1 MKRTLALLLLTF
13 ALMTSCNDK
22 EKREKALKSL
32 EQGQQLKIDFEAQV
46 EGIKNRINAL
56 EQQLVVAED
65 NINRAKEYQLLRT
78 VEERDQ
84 QLRNAVAN
92 KQKIEE
98 EIEDTRLRQQAL
110 GDSLKAVDGRIQ
122 AAKDIIEN

>member
-1 MKRTLALLLLTF
+1 
-13 ALMTSCNDK
+13 MTSCNDK